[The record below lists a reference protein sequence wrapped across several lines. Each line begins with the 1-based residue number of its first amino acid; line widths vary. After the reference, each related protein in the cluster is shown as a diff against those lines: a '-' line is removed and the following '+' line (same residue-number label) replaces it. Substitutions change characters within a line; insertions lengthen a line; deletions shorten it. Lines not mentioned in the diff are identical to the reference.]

1 VRSRPLPKA
10 RFAAILLLLLFG
22 SVVAFLVAC
31 PPPADRKA
39 QGTPPA
45 RSPDLPSHS
54 PASSRWRAAHPE
66 HPRPEKPGL
75 LAVIIDD
82 AGYSLPELQAFLDL
96 PGVFTIAVLPNLPHS
111 RDAAQRVLAAGKDL
125 ILHCP
130 MEATGGENPGP
141 GALFAEQGPR
151 EVEALLAAAFATVP
165 GALGMNNH
173 MGSKA
178 TADAAL
184 MATVIGYLKREGKFY
199 VDSRT
204 TTATVGPRIAREL
217 GVPFLER
224 DIFIDAATGADE
236 IAAAFSQGIA
246 EARTR
251 GSAVIIG
258 HVQNPGVVAILRAG
272 ANALPGQGVRF
283 ARLADVMKER
293 EGEPAR

>member
-1 VRSRPLPKA
+1 MRSRSLPKA
-10 RFAAILLLLLFG
+10 RFAAILLLFLCSCL
-22 SVVAFLVAC
+22 VAFLVAC
-31 PPPADRKA
+31 PPQAGQKT
-39 QGTPPA
+39 QGRPA
-45 RSPDLPSHS
+45 RPSNLPAPSLPSS
-54 PASSRWRAAHPE
+54 PLGAAHPE
-66 HPRPEKPGL
+66 QPRPGKQGM

-82 AGYSLPELQAFLDL
+82 AGYSLTELQAFLDL
-96 PGVFTIAVLPNLPHS
+96 PGPFTIAVLPNLPHS

-141 GALFAEQGPR
+141 GALRTDQSPR
-151 EVEALLAAAFATVP
+151 EVEALLEAAFATVP

-184 MATVIGYLKREGKFY
+184 MAAVIGYLKREGKFY

-204 TTATVGPRIAREL
+204 TPATVGPRIAREL

-224 DIFIDAATGADE
+224 DVFIDVNTGADE
-236 IAAAFSQGIA
+236 IAAAFSQGVE

-251 GSAVIIG
+251 GSSVIIG
-258 HVQNPGVVAILRAG
+258 HVQNPGVIDILRAG
-272 ANALPGQGVRF
+272 EKELSRQGVRL

-293 EGEPAR
+293 EEEPAR